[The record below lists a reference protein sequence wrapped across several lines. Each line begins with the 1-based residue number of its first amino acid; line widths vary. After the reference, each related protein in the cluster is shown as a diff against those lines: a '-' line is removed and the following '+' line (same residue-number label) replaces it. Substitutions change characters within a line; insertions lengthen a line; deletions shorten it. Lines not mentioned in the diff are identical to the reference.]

1 MKPLKVDMDYM
12 IDILIKLLNIPSPTG
27 YTDQIVHFVGEELS
41 RLGINFQL
49 TRRGAI
55 RAVLPGGQ
63 DNPSRAVVTHLDTLG
78 AMVKRLKGNGRI
90 EIVPIGNWSS
100 RFAEG
105 ARITLFTDEKT
116 IRGTILPI
124 LASGHTFDKKIDQLK
139 ISWENVEVRIDENCQ
154 TEADLNKMGV
164 NVGDYI
170 AVDAS
175 PETSES
181 GYINARHLD
190 NKAGVAL
197 VLGTAKAL
205 WENNAHLP
213 VTCKLLFTIAEE
225 VGVGAST
232 GLQEKVAEMVTV
244 DNATVAEGQN
254 SSEMGA
260 TICMMDSAGPFDY
273 HLSHRLISL
282 CREYKIIHSR
292 EVFKYYS
299 SDSAS
304 ALAAGNDL
312 RTALVGFGV
321 DASHGYE
328 RVHINSLNAVASLLT
343 AYLQTE
349 LTCPR
354 DQINIGPLN
363 GFPTQ
368 PGINIEIE
376 DENR

>member
-1 MKPLKVDMDYM
+1 MKNIKVDMSYVQN
-12 IDILIKLLNIPSPTG
+12 ILMQLLQIPSPSG

-41 RLGINFQL
+41 HLGIEFEL

-55 RAVLPGGQ
+55 RAVLPGRQ
-63 DNPSRAVVTHLDTLG
+63 EEPTRAIVTHLDTLG
-78 AMVKRLKGNGRI
+78 AMVRRLKKNGRLGI
-90 EIVPIGNWSS
+90 APIGTWSS

-105 ARITLFTDEKT
+105 ARVTIFTDGGT
-116 IRGTILPI
+116 LRGTIIPLK
-124 LASGHTFDKKIDQLK
+124 ASGHTYGQEIDSQPV
-139 ISWENVEVRIDENCQ
+139 SWDNVEVRIDELCENEKELQ
-154 TEADLNKMGV
+154 ELGLH
-164 NVGDYI
+164 VGDYV
-170 AVDAS
+170 AVDS
-175 PETSES
+175 LPEVSES

-190 NKAGVAL
+190 NKAGVSL
-197 VLGTAKAL
+197 VLGTARAI
-205 WENNAHLP
+205 WENKISLP

-232 GLQEKVAEMVTV
+232 GLQENVAEMVTV
-244 DNATVAEGQN
+244 DNATLAKGQN
-254 SSEMGA
+254 SSKLGVS
-260 TICMMDSAGPFDY
+260 ICMMDSAGPFDY
-273 HLSHRLISL
+273 HLTHRLIDL
-282 CREYKIIHSR
+282 CNGLKINHQR
-292 EVFKYYS
+292 EVFRHYR

-328 RVHINSLNAVASLLT
+328 RAHHDSLQAVSSLLL

-354 DQINIGPLN
+354 DRVNIGPLK

-368 PGINIEIE
+368 PGISYEE
-376 DENR
+376 GEEPR

>member
-1 MKPLKVDMDYM
+1 M
-12 IDILIKLLNIPSPTG
+12 LLQLLQIPSPTG
-27 YTDQIVHFVGEELS
+27 YTDQIVHFISGELS
-41 RLGINFQL
+41 RLGIEFEL

-55 RAVLPGGQ
+55 RAILPGQ
-63 DNPSRAVVTHLDTLG
+63 REEPTRAIVTHLDTLG
-78 AMVKRLKGNGRI
+78 AMVSRLKENGRLGI
-90 EIVPIGNWSS
+90 APIGTWSS

-105 ARITLFTDEKT
+105 ARVAIFTDDRT
-116 IRGTILPI
+116 LRGTIIPLK
-124 LASGHTFDKKIDQLK
+124 ASGHTYGREVDRQPV
-139 ISWENVEVRIDENCQ
+139 SWDNVEVRIDEHCNSKN
-154 TEADLNKMGV
+154 DLEKLGLHT
-164 NVGDYI
+164 GDYI
-170 AVDAS
+170 AVDAL
-175 PETSES
+175 PEIGES

-197 VLGTAKAL
+197 VLGTAKAIR
-205 WENNAHLP
+205 ENKVPLP

-232 GLQEKVAEMVTV
+232 GLQKNVAEMVTV
-244 DNATVAEGQN
+244 DNATVAEEQN
-254 SSEMGA
+254 SSELGVSV
-260 TICMMDSAGPFDY
+260 CMMDSAGPFDY
-273 HLSHRLISL
+273 HLTHRLIDL
-282 CREYKIIHSR
+282 CMKLKVNYRR
-292 EVFKYYS
+292 EVFRHYR

-328 RVHINSLNAVASLLT
+328 RTHRDSLQAVSSLLL

-354 DQINIGPLN
+354 DRVNIGPLN

-368 PGINIEIE
+368 PGISYDNG
-376 DENR
+376 DDSPQL